1 MKFKICLN
9 SREMQ
14 LVHDC
19 ISFAFNEGTLLNDYS
34 SSEFANLMLTISDLD
49 PIDFNEAINF
59 VKNLIGENAT
69 EFLTKEAIIKIY
81 DMSRL

>member
-9 SREMQ
+9 SREMK

-19 ISFAFNEGTLLNDYS
+19 ISFAFNEGTLLCDYS

-69 EFLTKEAIIKIY
+69 ELLTKEAIIKIY

>member
-1 MKFKICLN
+1 MKFNICLN
-9 SREMQ
+9 SREMK

-19 ISFAFNEGTLLNDYS
+19 ISFAFNEGTLLSDYS

-69 EFLTKEAIIKIY
+69 ELLTKEAIIRIY
-81 DMSRL
+81 DMSRF